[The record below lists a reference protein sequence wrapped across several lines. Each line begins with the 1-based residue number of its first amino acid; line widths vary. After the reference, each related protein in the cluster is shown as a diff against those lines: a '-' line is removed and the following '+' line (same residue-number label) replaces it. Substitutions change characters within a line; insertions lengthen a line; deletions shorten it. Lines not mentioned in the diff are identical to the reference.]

1 MVTGS
6 AAASRRSLTDCFSPD
21 YATARDR
28 FRDAAGSA
36 GARLDALGIAP
47 PGPNGETLTIDIAWL
62 GAPHAQHVVVH
73 TSGIHGVE
81 AFTGSAVQL
90 ALLHEPPHVGRDCAL
105 ALVHVLN
112 PYGMAWLRRTNEN
125 NVDLNRNFLGED
137 ESWSG
142 APPLYGTLNPL
153 LNPATP
159 PRRDAFLARAA
170 LRLVRHGYRAVKQAV
185 AQGQYDFPRGLFY
198 GGASLEEGPRRYV
211 EWLMQQLQHA
221 RRVLA
226 IDVHTGLGPWGADT
240 VLTEPGY
247 RAPAGLADALGR
259 PLVDPSSGERASY
272 VVKGGLACGMRRA
285 LPQVAL
291 HALVQEFG
299 TYSMLRVISALR
311 DENRAHFHGQG
322 GVRHPAKR
330 ALLRA
335 LCPDDLGWRHGAVA
349 RGVSTARGALEWLQ
363 QRQE

>member
-1 MVTGS
+1 MATGR
-6 AAASRRSLTDCFSPD
+6 AAASRRSLSDYFSPD
-21 YATARDR
+21 YASARDR
-28 FRDAAGSA
+28 FREAARSA
-36 GARLDALGIAP
+36 GAQLEALAIAAS
-47 PGPNGETLTIDIAWL
+47 GPNGETLTTDIAWL
-62 GAPHAQHVVVH
+62 GAPHARHVVVH

-90 ALLHEPPHVGRDCAL
+90 ALLHEAPRVGRDCAL

-112 PYGMAWLRRTNEN
+112 PYGMAWLRRVNEN

-142 APPLYGTLNPL
+142 ASPLYATLDPL

-159 PRRDAFLARAA
+159 PRRDAFVARAV

-185 AQGQYDFPRGLFY
+185 AQGQYDFPQGLFF
-198 GGASLEEGPRRYV
+198 GGAGLEEGPRRYI
-211 EWLMQQLQHA
+211 EWLTQRLQHA

-226 IDVHTGLGPWGADT
+226 LDVHTGLGPWGEDT
-240 VLTEPGY
+240 LLTEPGY

-259 PLVDPSSGERASY
+259 PLVDPSSGERTSY
-272 VVKGGLACGMRRA
+272 VVKGGLASGVRRA
-285 LPQVAL
+285 LPDVEL

-299 TYSMLRVISALR
+299 TYPILRVISALR

-322 GVRHPAKR
+322 GVSHPAKQ
-330 ALLRA
+330 ALLRV
-335 LCPDDLGWRHGAVA
+335 LCPEDPRWRDGAVA
-349 RGVSTARGALEWLQ
+349 RGVLTARGAIDWLQ
-363 QRQE
+363 RRQE